1 MKKVLVYRKSS
12 REAHFQTEDGT
23 IYIAE
28 SRRNTDTITYIAH
41 FEPRCSITAK
51 YIGSINKAIKKF
63 LGDVEIVLSKKP
75 LISGNRKGT
84 YEE

>member
-28 SRRNTDTITYIAH
+28 SRRDTDTHTYIAH
-41 FEPRCSITAK
+41 FEPTCIITAK
-51 YIGSINKAIKKF
+51 YIGSINRAIKKF
-63 LGDVEIVLSKKP
+63 LGDVEMILSKEP
-75 LISGNRKGT
+75 LISGSRKED
-84 YEE
+84 YEK